1 MDNNNVIELT
11 NDLEA
16 LELDMS
22 NWSNL
27 PFDVRKRSDADCIQ
41 KYGCTNIEL
50 YNSIKA
56 NIIKNEP
63 PKDEP
68 IYMNED
74 FHIIHDDK
82 FNDVEYEVRL
92 SNIQDSL
99 FIQKQDH
106 NIVIINDFISDI
118 EPDYDMEQ
126 LLNLYDKYTRSNTNY
141 KIYSNEY
148 SMQIWGKTVPEMF
161 TYMRSKLQR
170 IKDNLN
176 GDKIDLFVSPV
187 DKALIRYQQ
196 ETNKARREN
205 NFIEF
210 ALKAIDG
217 YSKHD
222 TLYESVIME
231 ESIKDPF
238 DMKIDYKS
246 EIPYIVPMF
255 TYDEYNE
262 YYDSDTTPFD
272 YIMIKDPK
280 KYYDLLSELSLKYM
294 NNPCQVLEE
303 QLLKLGWN
311 PAAPVNGKTIQF
323 AREKQIKWLNEN
335 CQVNIINLVETN
347 MIISEE
353 MVTESEGEISSSIL
367 EPIYIV
373 LSYTG
378 TLFGRA
384 INKFKNSI
392 YSHAGIS
399 LNSSLK
405 EIFSFN
411 FVFKDKHVE
420 RNGLSIESIDDYVNK
435 KDGDADILVFSLFVD
450 PITKE
455 KIKRNLDWYVENKDN
470 TRYSFKN
477 IGRIVLNKSV
487 DSTKQLR
494 LVCSQFVDNILKMS
508 GLDIT
513 GKSSNLVAPN
523 DLDKP
528 INGVNIYTLF
538 EGKRSNYNH
547 QEIEKKVD
555 TLKKNVEYRKLQVKT
570 PEIIIKKIR
579 ENVLEAFRLTSD
591 NPKIESVLKE
601 LRDYLTIKPGIVSI
615 SEVKSPIGF
624 NNKGGLYLQLP
635 KDLQAEYNEAHKL
648 LQMYDVTNIQGI
660 KHELARLFYLNS
672 IIERKLK
679 KMNKDKTPEAY
690 KELIDLRARILNDY
704 STYFK
709 IIKQV
714 EKDFD
719 FMEYMKDSEYYNKYL
734 VVDDSTL
741 KYSGSYI
748 KKFIQSMK
756 K

>member
-11 NDLEA
+11 NDLKT
-16 LELDMS
+16 LELDMT

-27 PFDVRKRSDADCIQ
+27 PFEMRKRSDVECIQ

-74 FHIIHDDK
+74 FHIIHDDR

-92 SNIQDSL
+92 NNIQDSL

-106 NIVIINDFISDI
+106 NIVIINDFISDT

-126 LLNLYDKYTRSNTNY
+126 LLILYDRYTRSNNNY

-148 SMQIWGKTVPEMF
+148 SLQIWGKTVPEMF
-161 TYMRSKLQR
+161 NYMKSKLQR
-170 IKDNLN
+170 IKDNLY

-196 ETNKARREN
+196 ETDKARRDN

-210 ALKAIDG
+210 SLKAIDG

-222 TLYESVIME
+222 TLYESVVME

-246 EIPYIVPMF
+246 EIPYIVPIL
-255 TYDEYNE
+255 TYDEYIKLNGE
-262 YYDSDTTPFD
+262 SDVSPFD
-272 YIMIKDPK
+272 YIMIEDPK
-280 KYYDLLSELSLKYM
+280 KYYDLVSELSTKFIESKSK
-294 NNPCQVLEE
+294 VLEE

-311 PAAPVNGKTIQF
+311 PAVPVNGDSIKF
-323 AREKQIKWLNEN
+323 ARNKQIAWLNKNEQ
-335 CQVNIINLVETN
+335 CNIINLSKTN
-347 MIISEE
+347 IVIPNEFINESEE
-353 MVTESEGEISSSIL
+353 IIERKI

-373 LSYTG
+373 LVHTDSLYG
-378 TLFGRA
+378 KV
-384 INKFKNSI
+384 INKYKKSI

-399 LNSSLK
+399 LSPILN
-405 EIFSFN
+405 EIYSFGIRSRN
-411 FVFKDKHVE
+411 KIIE
-420 RNGLSIESIDDYVNK
+420 NGLIIETLDDYCKNI
-435 KDGDADILVFSLFVD
+435 DANLLILALFVD
-450 PITKE
+450 PVTKE
-455 KIKRNLDWYVENKDN
+455 KIIKNIKWYMDNKDN
-470 TRYSFKN
+470 TKYSLKN
-477 IGRIVLNKSV
+477 IGRIILNKETESKY
-487 DSTKQLR
+487 SLQM
-494 LVCSQFVDNILKMS
+494 VCSQFVDNLLKIS
-508 GLDIT
+508 NLDIT
-513 GKSSNLVAPN
+513 GKPSNLVAPN

-528 INGVNIYTLF
+528 IKGVNIYTLF
-538 EGKRSNYNH
+538 EGKRSNYNYL
-547 QEIEKKVD
+547 EIQDKVD
-555 TLKKNVEYRKLQVKT
+555 TLKKTIDYRRLSVKS

-579 ENVLEAFRLTSD
+579 ENVLEVFRLTSD
-591 NPKIESVLKE
+591 NSKIESVLKE
-601 LRDYLTIKPGIVSI
+601 LRDYLTIKPGIISI

-624 NNKGGLYLQLP
+624 NKNGGLYLELP
-635 KDLQAEYNEAHKL
+635 KNLQAEYNEAHKL
-648 LQMYDVTNIQGI
+648 LQMYDITNIQGI

-679 KMNKDKTPEAY
+679 KTNKEKTPEAY

-709 IIKQV
+709 IVKQV

-719 FMEYMKDSEYYNKYL
+719 FMEYMKGSEYYNKYL

-748 KKFIQSMK
+748 KKFIQSMIK